1 MTDQGTRKLG
11 QYEML
16 RTLAVW
22 RHESNQKSLAIPT
35 SLGESVIIAV
45 IALVALNSVSNAG
58 DCSRSKSAVAT
69 SLEAHQKADEKT
81 EVEA

>member
-1 MTDQGTRKLG
+1 MSRIK
-11 QYEML
+11 
-16 RTLAVW
+16 
-22 RHESNQKSLAIPT
+22 KSLAIPA

-45 IALVALNSVSNAG
+45 IALVVLNIVSNAG
-58 DCSRSKSAVAT
+58 DSSRSKSAVAT

>member
-1 MTDQGTRKLG
+1 MSQIK
-11 QYEML
+11 
-16 RTLAVW
+16 
-22 RHESNQKSLAIPT
+22 KSLAISA
-35 SLGESVIIAV
+35 SLGDSVIIAV
-45 IALVALNSVSNAG
+45 IALVVLNSVSNAG

>member
-1 MTDQGTRKLG
+1 MSRIK
-11 QYEML
+11 
-16 RTLAVW
+16 
-22 RHESNQKSLAIPT
+22 KSLSTPT

-45 IALVALNSVSNAG
+45 IALVVLNSVSNAG

>member
-1 MTDQGTRKLG
+1 MSRIK
-11 QYEML
+11 
-16 RTLAVW
+16 
-22 RHESNQKSLAIPT
+22 KSLAIST
-35 SLGESVIIAV
+35 SLGVSVIIAV
-45 IALVALNSVSNAG
+45 IALVVLNSVSNAG

>member
-1 MTDQGTRKLG
+1 MSRSK
-11 QYEML
+11 
-16 RTLAVW
+16 
-22 RHESNQKSLAIPT
+22 KSLSIPA
-35 SLGESVIIAV
+35 SLGDSVIIAV
-45 IALVALNSVSNAG
+45 IALVVLNSVSNAG

>member
-1 MTDQGTRKLG
+1 MSLIK
-11 QYEML
+11 
-16 RTLAVW
+16 
-22 RHESNQKSLAIPT
+22 KSLSIPT

-45 IALVALNSVSNAG
+45 IALVVLNSVSNAG

>member
-1 MTDQGTRKLG
+1 MSRIK
-11 QYEML
+11 
-16 RTLAVW
+16 
-22 RHESNQKSLAIPT
+22 KSLAIPT

-45 IALVALNSVSNAG
+45 IALVVLNSVSNAG
-58 DCSRSKSAVAT
+58 DFSRSKSAVAT

>member
-1 MTDQGTRKLG
+1 MSRIKQ
-11 QYEML
+11 
-16 RTLAVW
+16 
-22 RHESNQKSLAIPT
+22 SLAISA
-35 SLGESVIIAV
+35 SLGDSVIIAV
-45 IALVALNSVSNAG
+45 IALVVLNSVSNAG

>member
-1 MTDQGTRKLG
+1 MSLVK
-11 QYEML
+11 
-16 RTLAVW
+16 
-22 RHESNQKSLAIPT
+22 KSLSIPT

-45 IALVALNSVSNAG
+45 IALVVLNSVSNAG

-81 EVEA
+81 EAEA

>member
-1 MTDQGTRKLG
+1 MS
-11 QYEML
+11 
-16 RTLAVW
+16 RTK
-22 RHESNQKSLAIPT
+22 KSLAIPA
-35 SLGESVIIAV
+35 SLGDSVIIAV
-45 IALVALNSVSNAG
+45 IALVVLNSVSNAG

>member
-1 MTDQGTRKLG
+1 MSRIK
-11 QYEML
+11 
-16 RTLAVW
+16 
-22 RHESNQKSLAIPT
+22 KSLAISS
-35 SLGESVIIAV
+35 SLGDSVIIAV
-45 IALVALNSVSNAG
+45 IALVVLNSVSNAG

>member
-1 MTDQGTRKLG
+1 MSRIK
-11 QYEML
+11 
-16 RTLAVW
+16 
-22 RHESNQKSLAIPT
+22 KSLAIPA
-35 SLGESVIIAV
+35 SLGDSVIIGV
-45 IALVALNSVSNAG
+45 IALVVLNSVSNAG

>member
-1 MTDQGTRKLG
+1 MSQIK
-11 QYEML
+11 
-16 RTLAVW
+16 
-22 RHESNQKSLAIPT
+22 KSLAIPA
-35 SLGESVIIAV
+35 SLGDSVIIAV
-45 IALVALNSVSNAG
+45 IALVVLNSVSNAG

>member
-1 MTDQGTRKLG
+1 MSLVK
-11 QYEML
+11 
-16 RTLAVW
+16 
-22 RHESNQKSLAIPT
+22 KSLSIPT

-45 IALVALNSVSNAG
+45 IALVVLNSVSNAG

-81 EVEA
+81 EAEV

>member
-1 MTDQGTRKLG
+1 MSRIK
-11 QYEML
+11 
-16 RTLAVW
+16 
-22 RHESNQKSLAIPT
+22 KSLAIPT
-35 SLGESVIIAV
+35 SLGETVIIAV
-45 IALVALNSVSNAG
+45 IALVVLNSVSNAG